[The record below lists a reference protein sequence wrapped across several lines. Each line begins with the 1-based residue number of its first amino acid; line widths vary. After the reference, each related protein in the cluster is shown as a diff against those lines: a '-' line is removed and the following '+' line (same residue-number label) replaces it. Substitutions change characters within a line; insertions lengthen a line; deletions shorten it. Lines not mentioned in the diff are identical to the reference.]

1 MGNFA
6 CTSICVRS
14 VSEWIMIHRQ
24 VKIQEKYLKMG
35 KYNSHACFDGVELPA
50 KVPVITS
57 KFLNTFVNLA
67 LSINACGKSRNNAC
81 GKCRFK
87 LGHAV

>member
-1 MGNFA
+1 M
-6 CTSICVRS
+6 
-14 VSEWIMIHRQ
+14 HRH
-24 VKIQEKYLKMG
+24 VKIQEKYFVTY
-35 KYNSHACFDGVELPA
+35 KYNSHACFDDVELPA

-57 KFLNTFVNLA
+57 KSLNTFVNLA
-67 LSINACGKSRNNAC
+67 LSINACAKSRNNAL

>member
-1 MGNFA
+1 
-6 CTSICVRS
+6 
-14 VSEWIMIHRQ
+14 MIHRR
-24 VKIQEKYLKMG
+24 VKIQGKDFMTW

-57 KFLNTFVNLA
+57 KSLNTFVNLA
-67 LSINACGKSRNNAC
+67 LSINACGKSRNNAL